1 MSAGFY
7 FLLTLSD
14 FYFLIAL
21 NWFALLSLHL
31 IFFYIILDW
40 IYVEYVR
47 RFQISRIKMIN
58 TIIAL
63 SCSFF
68 LPLSWDNKRYI
79 PVHVS
84 MHVNLI
90 SQIQEPVHAVLFL
103 YIILSAV
110 AWTLGVHLV
119 GETEAGWGL
128 QSPPSSD
135 RAPRGCMHHH
145 PTVRHSAWFPQWI
158 LCSCHFTGEG
168 LWFYYNHYVL
178 VAGNWQVNYFMDG
191 LFLYNLMLFRSK
203 C

>member
-1 MSAGFY
+1 MNLFGILTINTLHFTIKLYCYAANLIQRNEILECMHTGTCLNYWNWKTTLMSAGFY

-63 SCSFF
+63 SCSLFF

-90 SQIQEPVHAVLFL
+90 SQIQEPVHAVLFQYL
-103 YIILSAV
+103 QILFC
-110 AWTLGVHLV
+110 LL
-119 GETEAGWGL
+119 
-128 QSPPSSD
+128 
-135 RAPRGCMHHH
+135 
-145 PTVRHSAWFPQWI
+145 
-158 LCSCHFTGEG
+158 
-168 LWFYYNHYVL
+168 
-178 VAGNWQVNYFMDG
+178 
-191 LFLYNLMLFRSK
+191 
-203 C
+203 